1 MEAWLLD
8 VDYITEHGRAVI
20 RLWCKDDRG
29 VFVAYDRNFLP
40 YFYVLREDG
49 KPTSED
55 ILGIKVKTK
64 SEIIAPLKVEEVT
77 VKSLGKEVE
86 AFKVYARHPQHV
98 PKLRE
103 EIKKFAE
110 VREADIPFA
119 YRYLIDKD
127 LACFDGIEFEG
138 RERAGNIRSY
148 EIESVKRVERPDF
161 PDLKVLAFDCEML
174 SEFGMPNAEEDP
186 IIVIGVKCGEY
197 EELFYGDDERE
208 IILKFVNAIKSLDP
222 DIIVG
227 YNQNNFDWPYLKK
240 RAEKHGIRL
249 DIGRDRSEL
258 SLKGG
263 RPKIAGR
270 LNVDLYD
277 IALKMSDVKIKKL
290 ENVAEYLGTKV
301 EIADIEAKDIYK
313 FWTKG
318 ERDKV
323 LRYAKQDVLNTY
335 FIAEE
340 LLPMHYELSKLIR
353 LPLDDVTRMGRGKQV
368 DYLLLSEA
376 HKIGEVAPN
385 PLEIEESYEGAFV
398 LEPARGL
405 HENVICLDFAAMY
418 PSIMI
423 AYNISPDTLVKGK
436 CEDCYVAPEVG
447 HKFRKKPDGF
457 FRRILK
463 MLVERRKEIKR
474 RMKMLNSNSH
484 EYKLL
489 DIKQSALKVL
499 TNSILPD
506 EWLPIIEGCEVKFV
520 RIGEFIDRLM
530 EENREKVKRVDDSE
544 VLEVDGIKAFS
555 FNRDTKTSEIKP
567 VKALIRH
574 RYEGNVYRI
583 ELESGRKIRITE
595 GHSLFT
601 VRGGEITEISGGEVK
616 KGDLILVPKVIR
628 IDEREV
634 KLNIPKIL
642 SKLRPEETENIVL
655 TIPVKGRK
663 NFFKGMLRTLKW
675 LFGEDER
682 KIRTFDRYVAHLRKI
697 GLIEKDHVDWN
708 ALKAYRTFCERI
720 AEKVKYDRN
729 KREYVVRFND
739 IREIIDKIPDAE
751 LEAWNVGTING
762 FKMKAVF
769 RIDEDF
775 GKLLGYYVSEGYS
788 NVQKNRRG
796 YSYTVRMSNHD
807 EEVLDDI
814 QRLAEKFFG
823 KVIRSENYVEIPKKI
838 AYLIFHSLCGSKAD
852 TKRIPE
858 VIFVCPE
865 SVRWAFLE
873 GYFIGDGDIHP
884 SKRLRLSTK
893 SELLANQLVFLL
905 NSLGVSAVKIGFD
918 SGVYR
923 IYVNENLKFLNLRRE
938 RNSYYS
944 NVVPKDVLEE
954 LTGRKFQKNVSFGRF
969 KALLHD
975 GGIDEGAKMIEWLI
989 DGDLVLDRVKNV
1001 EVEKHSGW
1009 VYDLSV
1015 EDNENFLVGF
1025 GLIYA
1030 HNSFYGYTGWTLARW
1045 YCRECAEATTA
1056 WGRHCIKRAIK
1067 IAEGMGFEVLY
1078 CDTDSL
1084 FVKKDALG
1092 LEELEKE
1099 VSKLIDVLSKE
1110 LPIQIEVDEYYR
1122 TIFFVEKKRY
1132 AGLTKDGRIVVKGLE
1147 VRRGDWCEL
1156 AKRVQK
1162 AVIEIILKD
1171 RDPKKALDYVK
1182 EVIEEIRKGK
1192 IPLEDYVIY
1201 KSLTKPPSKYES
1213 KQAHVKAA
1221 LRGMEMGYHYPLGS
1235 KVGFVIVKGAGNV
1248 SDRAYPVE
1256 LIEDFDGEYL
1266 SIRTFAGID
1275 KKKIDKDY
1283 YIDHQVVPAILRIL
1297 ERFGYTEAQI
1307 KGTGKQKTLDAFF
1320 S

>member
-20 RLWCKDDRG
+20 RLWCKDERG

-49 KPTSED
+49 KPTAEE
-55 ILGIKVKTK
+55 ILGIKVKAK
-64 SEIIAPLKVEEVT
+64 SEIIAPLRVEEVT

-86 AFKVYARHPQHV
+86 AFRVYARHPQHV

-127 LACFDGIEFEG
+127 LACFDGVELEG
-138 RERAGNIRSY
+138 RERHGSIRSY
-148 EIESVKRVERPDF
+148 EIERVERVERPDF

-208 IILKFVNAIKSLDP
+208 IILRFVNAIKSLDP
-222 DIIVG
+222 DVIVG

-323 LRYAKQDVLNTY
+323 LRYARQDVLNTY
-335 FIAEE
+335 LIAEE

-423 AYNISPDTLVKGK
+423 AYNISPDSLVKGE
-436 CEDCYVAPEVG
+436 CDDCYVAPEVG

-463 MLVERRKEIKR
+463 MLVERRKEIKK
-474 RMKMLNSNSH
+474 RMKMLNPNSH
-484 EYKLL
+484 EYRLL

-499 TNSILPD
+499 INSI
-506 EWLPIIEGCEVKFV
+506 
-520 RIGEFIDRLM
+520 
-530 EENREKVKRVDDSE
+530 
-544 VLEVDGIKAFS
+544 
-555 FNRDTKTSEIKP
+555 
-567 VKALIRH
+567 
-574 RYEGNVYRI
+574 
-583 ELESGRKIRITE
+583 
-595 GHSLFT
+595 
-601 VRGGEITEISGGEVK
+601 
-616 KGDLILVPKVIR
+616 
-628 IDEREV
+628 
-634 KLNIPKIL
+634 
-642 SKLRPEETENIVL
+642 
-655 TIPVKGRK
+655 
-663 NFFKGMLRTLKW
+663 
-675 LFGEDER
+675 
-682 KIRTFDRYVAHLRKI
+682 
-697 GLIEKDHVDWN
+697 
-708 ALKAYRTFCERI
+708 
-720 AEKVKYDRN
+720 
-729 KREYVVRFND
+729 
-739 IREIIDKIPDAE
+739 
-751 LEAWNVGTING
+751 
-762 FKMKAVF
+762 
-769 RIDEDF
+769 
-775 GKLLGYYVSEGYS
+775 
-788 NVQKNRRG
+788 
-796 YSYTVRMSNHD
+796 
-807 EEVLDDI
+807 
-814 QRLAEKFFG
+814 
-823 KVIRSENYVEIPKKI
+823 
-838 AYLIFHSLCGSKAD
+838 
-852 TKRIPE
+852 
-858 VIFVCPE
+858 
-865 SVRWAFLE
+865 
-873 GYFIGDGDIHP
+873 
-884 SKRLRLSTK
+884 
-893 SELLANQLVFLL
+893 
-905 NSLGVSAVKIGFD
+905 
-918 SGVYR
+918 
-923 IYVNENLKFLNLRRE
+923 
-938 RNSYYS
+938 
-944 NVVPKDVLEE
+944 
-954 LTGRKFQKNVSFGRF
+954 
-969 KALLHD
+969 
-975 GGIDEGAKMIEWLI
+975 
-989 DGDLVLDRVKNV
+989 
-1001 EVEKHSGW
+1001 
-1009 VYDLSV
+1009 
-1015 EDNENFLVGF
+1015 
-1025 GLIYA
+1025 
-1030 HNSFYGYTGWTLARW
+1030 YGYTGWTLARW

-1056 WGRHCIKRAIK
+1056 WGRHCIKRAIR
-1067 IAEGMGFEVLY
+1067 IAKDMGFEVLY

-1084 FVKKDALG
+1084 FVKKNALG
-1092 LEELEKE
+1092 LEELERE
-1099 VSKLIDVLSKE
+1099 VLKLIDKLSNE
-1110 LPIQIEVDEYYR
+1110 LPIQIEVDEYYAS
-1122 TIFFVEKKRY
+1122 IFFVEKKRY

-1162 AVIEIILKD
+1162 AVIEIILKEKN
-1171 RDPKKALDYVK
+1171 PKKALDYVK
-1182 EVIEEIRKGK
+1182 EVIDEIRKGK
-1192 IPLEDYVIY
+1192 VPLEEYVIY

-1221 LRGMEMGYHYPLGS
+1221 LRGMEMGFHYPLGT

-1256 LIEDFDGEYL
+1256 LIEDFDGKYL

-1275 KKKIDKDY
+1275 KKRIDEDY
-1283 YIDHQVVPAILRIL
+1283 YIDHQVIPAILRIL

>member
-1 MEAWLLD
+1 MIKAWLLD
-8 VDYITEHGRAVI
+8 IDYVTEHGRAII
-20 RLWCKDDRG
+20 RMWCKNEEG

-49 KPTSED
+49 KPTAED
-55 ILGIKVKTK
+55 ILNVKVKTK
-64 SEIIAPLKVEEVT
+64 TEIVTPLKVEEVT

-127 LACFDGIEFEG
+127 LACLDGIIIEPTA
-138 RERAGNIRSY
+138 ERSGFLKSY
-148 EIESVKRVERPDF
+148 EVKSVRREERPDF

-174 SEFGMPNAEEDP
+174 SEFGMPDPEENP
-186 IIVIGVKCGEY
+186 IIVIGVKSGEY
-197 EELFYGDDERE
+197 EELFHGDNERE
-208 IILKFVNAIKSLDP
+208 IILKFVNTVKKLDP
-222 DIIVG
+222 DVIVG
-227 YNQNNFDWPYLKK
+227 YNQNAFDWPYLKK

-258 SLKGG
+258 VIRG

-313 FWTKG
+313 YWTKG
-318 ERDKV
+318 EREKV

-340 LLPMHYELSKLIR
+340 LLPMHYELAKLIR
-353 LPLDDVTRMGRGKQV
+353 LPLDDVTRIGRGKQV

-398 LEPARGL
+398 LEPAKGL
-405 HENVICLDFAAMY
+405 HENVICLDYASMY

-423 AYNISPDTLVKGK
+423 AYNISPDTLVRGQ
-436 CEDCYVAPEVG
+436 CDDCYVAPEVG

-457 FRRILK
+457 FKRILT
-463 MLVERRKEIKR
+463 MLIERRREIKKK
-474 RMKMLNSNSH
+474 MKELDPDSV
-484 EYKLL
+484 EYRLL

-506 EWLPIIEGCEVKFV
+506 EWLPIVENGEIKFV
-520 RIGEFIDRLM
+520 RIGKFIDDRFKSG
-530 EENREKVKRVDDSE
+530 NVKIIGDSE
-544 VLEVDGIKAFS
+544 VLEVNGIYAFS
-555 FNRDTKTSEIKP
+555 FSKEHKISELKP

-574 RYEGNVYRI
+574 KYSGNIYII
-583 ELESGRKIRITE
+583 ELDSGRRIKVTK

-601 VRGGEITEISGGEVK
+601 VRNGEIVEVRGDGIRE
-616 KGDLILVPKVIR
+616 GDLIIVPKRIR
-628 IDEREV
+628 LDGRRV
-634 KLNIPKIL
+634 LLNIPKIVARL
-642 SKLRPEETENIVL
+642 PPKDTENIVL
-655 TIPVKGRK
+655 TVSAKNRK
-663 NFFKGMLRTLKW
+663 NFFKGMLRTLRRI
-675 LFGEDER
+675 FGEEEG
-682 KIRTFDRYVAHLRKI
+682 KIRTSDRYFKHLERL
-697 GLIEKDHVDWN
+697 GLIKNGVKDWET
-708 ALKAYRTFCERI
+708 LKFYKEFYEILVR
-720 AEKVKYDRN
+720 KVKYDSN
-729 KREYVVRFND
+729 KREFVVPFND
-739 IREIIDKIPDAE
+739 VREVIPNIPDIEFEDWKIGA
-751 LEAWNVGTING
+751 VNG
-762 FKMKAVF
+762 FKMKALVDL
-769 RIDEDF
+769 DEDF
-775 GKLLGYYVSEGYS
+775 ARLLGYYVSEGS
-788 NVQKNRRG
+788 SRVS
-796 YSYTVRMSNHD
+796 SYTVEIYNRNPAIL
-807 EEVLDDI
+807 EDI
-814 QRLAEKFFG
+814 RRTAEKIFG
-823 KVIRSENYVEIPKKI
+823 RVKVGDGYVEICKKI
-838 AYLIFHSLCGSKAD
+838 AFLILTALCGFKAEG
-852 TKRIPE
+852 KRIPSE
-858 VIFVCPE
+858 ILSADE
-865 SVRWAFLE
+865 NVRWSFLE
-873 GYFIGDGDIHP
+873 GYFNDDIHP
-884 SKRLRLSTK
+884 SKRLRMSTK

-905 NSLGVSAVKIGFD
+905 NSLGISAIKLGFD

-923 IYVNENLKFLNLRRE
+923 IYVNEDLKFLSLGRV

-944 NVVPKDVLEE
+944 NIIPKDLLE
-954 LTGRKFQKNVSFGRF
+954 GKKFQKNVSFAKF
-969 KALLHD
+969 KALLND
-975 GGIDEGAKMIEWLI
+975 GCFESARILEWI
-989 DGDLVLDRVKNV
+989 VNGDLVLDRVKRIRV
-1001 EVEKHSGW
+1001 EDYDGY

-1056 WGRHCIKRAIK
+1056 WGRHCIKKSVR
-1067 IAEGMGFEVLY
+1067 IAEDMGFDVLY
-1078 CDTDSL
+1078 GDTDSI
-1084 FVKKDALG
+1084 FIKKNSLS
-1092 LEELEKE
+1092 LEKLEKE
-1099 VSKLIDVLSKE
+1099 ALKLIDRLSKE
-1110 LPIQIEVDEYYR
+1110 LPVQIEIDEYYR

-1132 AGLTKDGRIVVKGLE
+1132 AGLTRDGRLIVKGLE

-1156 AKRVQK
+1156 AKKVQK
-1162 AVIEIILKD
+1162 AVIEIILKEKN
-1171 RDPKKALDYVK
+1171 PQKAVDYVRK
-1182 EVIEEIRKGK
+1182 VVEEIRKGK

-1201 KSLTKPPSKYES
+1201 KSLTKQPSKYES

-1221 LRGMEMGYHYPLGS
+1221 LRAMEMGIVYPVGS
-1235 KVGFVIVKGAGNV
+1235 KVGFVIVKGAGSI
-1248 SDRAYPVE
+1248 SDRAYPIE
-1256 LIEDFDGEYL
+1256 LIEDFDGETL

-1275 KKKIDKDY
+1275 KRKIDKDY
-1283 YIDHQVVPAILRIL
+1283 YIEHQVIPAILRIL
-1297 ERFGYTEAQI
+1297 ERFGYTEANI
-1307 KGTGKQKTLDAFF
+1307 KGVSKQKTLDAFF